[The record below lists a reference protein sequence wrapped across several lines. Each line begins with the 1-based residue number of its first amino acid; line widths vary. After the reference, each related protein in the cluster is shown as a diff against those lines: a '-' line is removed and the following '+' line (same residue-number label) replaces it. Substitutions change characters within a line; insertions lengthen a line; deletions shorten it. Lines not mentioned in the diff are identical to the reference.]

1 MAGRQREAHR
11 GARCWS
17 TVCVVA
23 CLLGSPAAADAQ
35 GFPAAHPSEL
45 IVTEVGDSVVLTG
58 VLRAAENGQPLA
70 QAQLYEAGARQG
82 TLSDERGWF
91 RLALSK
97 PLTAPLVVERIGHE
111 RLELEPAVLDRRA
124 HLYVKQFAMAYCDP
138 VFTHSPQAE
147 PPTDTVPELVM
158 VGLLD
163 IESGH
168 AVREPARLV
177 VERLDEFGW
186 GPRESIVAPADS
198 IALPIV
204 GPGVYRLDV
213 RVEGF
218 EPSRV
223 GPFQIPTKVCVPFEM
238 GRHHQDVWLTPR

>member
-11 GARCWS
+11 GARCRS
-17 TVCVVA
+17 IVCVVA

-45 IVTEVGDSVVLTG
+45 IVTEVGDSVVLSG
-58 VLRAAENGQPLA
+58 VLRAAESGQPLA
-70 QAQLYEAGARQG
+70 QAQLYEVGSRDG

-97 PLTAPLVVERIGHE
+97 PLTAPLRVERIGHE

-124 HLYVKQFAMAYCDP
+124 DLYVKQFAMAYCDF
-138 VFTHSPQAE
+138 VFSSQAE
-147 PPTDTVPELVM
+147 PPTDTVPGLVT
-158 VGLLD
+158 VRLLD
-163 IESGH
+163 VETGH

-177 VERLDEFGW
+177 VERLDEFES
-186 GPRESIVAPADS
+186 GPRESVVEPADS
-198 IALPIV
+198 VALPIV

-223 GPFQIPTKVCVPFEM
+223 GPFQIPTKVCVPFEI
-238 GRHHQDVWLTPR
+238 GRHHQDVWMTPR